1 MIKRYTS
8 LLHFIQDLPSLN
20 NCIVVFPANIE
31 EQMMFI
37 KSNHYR
43 SIKKAMERQNI
54 KSIIERDI
62 KYENTRKAI

>member
-1 MIKRYTS
+1 
-8 LLHFIQDLPSLN
+8 
-20 NCIVVFPANIE
+20 
-31 EQMMFI
+31 MMFI